1 MPSLLSK
8 LRGQSAEDSP
18 SSQSS
23 TASAPGRTPRGG
35 NSAPPTDA
43 ARAARREQAEDRQ
56 PDDLTEIPKAGWKD
70 ILKRSFKEF
79 KDDDVTDRAAALTY
93 YGVLSIF
100 PGMLVLISLIGLS
113 GKNNVNSILS
123 NLNNI
128 APGGVNSF
136 LHTVIQQVQGRS
148 TAAGFGAIIGLVLAV
163 WSASGYVAGFMRAGN
178 AIYEIPEGRPIYR
191 TIPVRLGTTIACMII
206 LVIAA
211 LMVLVTGPI
220 ANTVG
225 NALGIGS
232 TLVTVWN
239 IAKWPV
245 LVILVSFMFSLLYWA
260 TPNAKQPGFKWIT
273 PGGVLAVIVWLITSG
288 LFGLYVSFSGSYNKT
303 YGSLATVIIFLVW
316 LWISNIAILL
326 GMEFNA
332 ESERQRNIEAGMPA
346 DLEPFVELR
355 STKKLDP
362 DQKERIEEAAQVRE
376 RTMSDES
383 SQPPADG
390 SRATSG

>member
-1 MPSLLSK
+1 
-8 LRGQSAEDSP
+8 
-18 SSQSS
+18 
-23 TASAPGRTPRGG
+23 
-35 NSAPPTDA
+35 
-43 ARAARREQAEDRQ
+43 
-56 PDDLTEIPKAGWKD
+56 
-70 ILKRSFKEF
+70 
-79 KDDDVTDRAAALTY
+79 
-93 YGVLSIF
+93 
-100 PGMLVLISLIGLS
+100 
-113 GKNNVNSILS
+113 
-123 NLNNI
+123 
-128 APGGVNSF
+128 
-136 LHTVIQQVQGRS
+136 
-148 TAAGFGAIIGLVLAV
+148 
-163 WSASGYVAGFMRAGN
+163 MRAGN

>member
-1 MPSLLSK
+1 
-8 LRGQSAEDSP
+8 
-18 SSQSS
+18 
-23 TASAPGRTPRGG
+23 
-35 NSAPPTDA
+35 
-43 ARAARREQAEDRQ
+43 
-56 PDDLTEIPKAGWKD
+56 
-70 ILKRSFKEF
+70 
-79 KDDDVTDRAAALTY
+79 
-93 YGVLSIF
+93 
-100 PGMLVLISLIGLS
+100 
-113 GKNNVNSILS
+113 
-123 NLNNI
+123 
-128 APGGVNSF
+128 
-136 LHTVIQQVQGRS
+136 
-148 TAAGFGAIIGLVLAV
+148 
-163 WSASGYVAGFMRAGN
+163 
-178 AIYEIPEGRPIYR
+178 
-191 TIPVRLGTTIACMII
+191 
-206 LVIAA
+206 
-211 LMVLVTGPI
+211 
-220 ANTVG
+220 
-225 NALGIGS
+225 
-232 TLVTVWN
+232 VWN